1 MASVRMTNELRDD
14 IRRAAERAYSLS
26 NPEPK
31 PSNEY
36 VTAVRAA
43 IICSPEQTFLR
54 DVKILGKERGV
65 DKMNRYGINILP
77 QTPKEAITG
86 VELRVKNAGGDHS
99 QRDAHRNYRETT
111 VKFDTPMTDYLIFDN
126 SNHRWGDP
134 VTWVDDMRIEDKTL
148 LMEHFH
154 AFLELNET
162 WATARRTY
170 EHSIR
175 ELVSECTTLKQL
187 LEIWPAAESLVPANK
202 IQKMHT
208 KVTRAQRAAA
218 IKEEICFD
226 PTIANQAVLTAKML
240 GG

>member
-1 MASVRMTNELRDD
+1 MTNELRDD
-14 IRRAAERAYSLS
+14 IRRAAEKAYSLS

-31 PSNEY
+31 PNNEY
-36 VTAVRAA
+36 IAAVRAA
-43 IICSPEQTFLR
+43 IVNSPEQTFLR
-54 DVKILGKERGV
+54 DVTILGKERGV
-65 DKMNRYGINILP
+65 DKMSRYGMNILP
-77 QTPKEAITG
+77 QPPKEAVTG
-86 VELRVKNAGGDHS
+86 INLRVKNAGDAIS
-99 QRDAHRNYRETT
+99 QSNANRNFKETN
-111 VKFDTPMTDYLIFDN
+111 VKFDTPMAGYLEAIEG
-126 SNHRWGDP
+126 SRWGDP
-134 VTWVDDMRIEDKTL
+134 IAWVDDMRIEDKTV

-162 WATARRTY
+162 WSTARRAY